1 MLSPVGATRRGTLST
16 RRSCGVKSE
25 RRTVVRLGAAK
36 CGKIEY
42 MMHIWDAYNASVAYN
57 HASGFSEK
65 GFRSVGRLAMLEH
78 CQAPRSSPRRPTSSR
93 STVPRCRRTSRRL
106 RDVPS
111 SRFTRHR
118 PSGATLQRRF
128 GGSASNAPREQP
140 TGNLDGR
147 RLKCSTMM
155 AATLHGQKRKL
166 PPYTHT
172 KIHTCPLFC
181 VATLTRLTPVRSSS
195 VSYSSPKA

>member
-1 MLSPVGATRRGTLST
+1 
-16 RRSCGVKSE
+16 
-25 RRTVVRLGAAK
+25 
-36 CGKIEY
+36 
-42 MMHIWDAYNASVAYN
+42 
-57 HASGFSEK
+57 
-65 GFRSVGRLAMLEH
+65 MLEH

-128 GGSASNAPREQP
+128 GGSASNAPCEQP

-155 AATLHGQKRKL
+155 AATLHGQNENYPPTHIRKSRRAPSFAQQPLPLKRAPL
-166 PPYTHT
+166 ALRPRAQTPPRRRGAPGGKSRSFPLAISQVRGLDDYTYTSIDWRHGGGGDGRG
-172 KIHTCPLFC
+172 
-181 VATLTRLTPVRSSS
+181 TRRAGTARRGRGDDRGGQWWWGVTERW
-195 VSYSSPKA
+195 

>member
-1 MLSPVGATRRGTLST
+1 MACTDMAICLEVDGLAAGSSASTMSRSLELLLVLHTL
-16 RRSCGVKSE
+16 
-25 RRTVVRLGAAK
+25 LGAAVLQRTN
-36 CGKIEY
+36 ERSRLE
-42 MMHIWDAYNASVAYN
+42 WASAEGV
-57 HASGFSEK
+57 S
-65 GFRSVGRLAMLEH
+65 SVGRLAMLEH

-147 RLKCSTMM
+147 RVKCSTMM
-155 AATLHGQKRKL
+155 AAALHGQNENY
-166 PPYTHT
+166 PPTHIP
-172 KIHTCPLFC
+172 KSTC
-181 VATLTRLTPVRSSS
+181 T
-195 VSYSSPKA
+195 

>member
-1 MLSPVGATRRGTLST
+1 M
-16 RRSCGVKSE
+16 
-25 RRTVVRLGAAK
+25 
-36 CGKIEY
+36 
-42 MMHIWDAYNASVAYN
+42 AYN

-78 CQAPRSSPRRPTSSR
+78 CQAPRSSPRQPTSSR

-155 AATLHGQKRKL
+155 AATLHGQNENYPPTHIPKSTRSPFVCAATPYNHEPPLAQRPERPKTPPRRRGASGENNLSRSFPLAPGQVRGLHDYFCNLVL
-166 PPYTHT
+166 P
-172 KIHTCPLFC
+172 
-181 VATLTRLTPVRSSS
+181 
-195 VSYSSPKA
+195 SPK

>member
-1 MLSPVGATRRGTLST
+1 
-16 RRSCGVKSE
+16 
-25 RRTVVRLGAAK
+25 
-36 CGKIEY
+36 
-42 MMHIWDAYNASVAYN
+42 
-57 HASGFSEK
+57 
-65 GFRSVGRLAMLEH
+65 MLEH

-118 PSGATLQRRF
+118 PSGAMLQRRF

-147 RLKCSTMM
+147 RIKCSTMM
-155 AATLHGQKRKL
+155 AAALHGQNENY
-166 PPYTHT
+166 PPTHIPKSTRSPFFAQQPLTITSPPWPSGPSENASPAQRGPRREVAVSPRRRRPGSGARRLLIKNMQCGVGLRQTDPTPLRALGRAHLT
-172 KIHTCPLFC
+172 KDGGLYGH
-181 VATLTRLTPVRSSS
+181 
-195 VSYSSPKA
+195 

>member
-1 MLSPVGATRRGTLST
+1 MANR
-16 RRSCGVKSE
+16 
-25 RRTVVRLGAAK
+25 AA
-36 CGKIEY
+36 GP
-42 MMHIWDAYNASVAYN
+42 S
-57 HASGFSEK
+57 
-65 GFRSVGRLAMLEH
+65 SVGRLAMLEH

-93 STVPRCRRTSRRL
+93 STVPRCCRTSRRL

-147 RLKCSTMM
+147 RVKCSTMM
-155 AATLHGQKRKL
+155 AAALHGQNENYPPTHIPKSTRSPFFLRSNPLQPRAPPLAQRPERPKTPPRRKGAL
-166 PPYTHT
+166 GGNNLSRSF
-172 KIHTCPLFC
+172 PL
-181 VATLTRLTPVRSSS
+181 APGQVRGLDD
-195 VSYSSPKA
+195 YFH

>member
-1 MLSPVGATRRGTLST
+1 M
-16 RRSCGVKSE
+16 
-25 RRTVVRLGAAK
+25 
-36 CGKIEY
+36 
-42 MMHIWDAYNASVAYN
+42 
-57 HASGFSEK
+57 
-65 GFRSVGRLAMLEH
+65 AMLEH

-155 AATLHGQKRKL
+155 AAALHGQIENY
-166 PPYTHT
+166 PPTHIPKSTRSPCLRSNPLQPRAPPGPAARAT
-172 KIHTCPLFC
+172 KNASPAQRGPRREVAVFPLGHKPC
-181 VATLTRLTPVRSSS
+181 SGARRL
-195 VSYSSPKA
+195 YML

>member
-1 MLSPVGATRRGTLST
+1 MANR
-16 RRSCGVKSE
+16 
-25 RRTVVRLGAAK
+25 AA
-36 CGKIEY
+36 GP
-42 MMHIWDAYNASVAYN
+42 S
-57 HASGFSEK
+57 
-65 GFRSVGRLAMLEH
+65 SVGRLAMLEH

-147 RLKCSTMM
+147 RVKCSTMM
-155 AATLHGQKRKL
+155 AAALHGQNENY
-166 PPYTHT
+166 PPTHIPKST
-172 KIHTCPLFC
+172 YARNMGGCRVIVRPSILDTPFC
-181 VATLTRLTPVRSSS
+181 ETT
-195 VSYSSPKA
+195 SSPRQDPLSASLRALVESGGAP

>member
-1 MLSPVGATRRGTLST
+1 
-16 RRSCGVKSE
+16 
-25 RRTVVRLGAAK
+25 
-36 CGKIEY
+36 
-42 MMHIWDAYNASVAYN
+42 
-57 HASGFSEK
+57 
-65 GFRSVGRLAMLEH
+65 MLEH

-155 AATLHGQKRKL
+155 AATLHGQNENYPPTHIRKSTRV
-166 PPYTHT
+166 PPLLRSNPYHT
-172 KIHTCPLFC
+172 KESPLGP
-181 VATLTRLTPVRSSS
+181 AASSS
-195 VSYSSPKA
+195 NASPAQRGPRREVSRSFPLAISQVRGLDDYLLSRASGAHRRDAARSC

>member
-1 MLSPVGATRRGTLST
+1 
-16 RRSCGVKSE
+16 
-25 RRTVVRLGAAK
+25 
-36 CGKIEY
+36 
-42 MMHIWDAYNASVAYN
+42 
-57 HASGFSEK
+57 
-65 GFRSVGRLAMLEH
+65 MLEH

-93 STVPRCRRTSRRL
+93 RTVPRCRRTSRRL

-147 RLKCSTMM
+147 RVKCSTMM
-155 AATLHGQKRKL
+155 AAALHGQNENY
-166 PPYTHT
+166 PPTHIR

-181 VATLTRLTPVRSSS
+181 VATLTTKESPLGPAASSS
-195 VSYSSPKA
+195 NASPAQRGPRREVSRSFPLAISQVRGLDDYPCHRLLYSRATSRTSVEHPLSIYVYPPPTNPVA

>member
-1 MLSPVGATRRGTLST
+1 MQTRYERSTPFRRGTLTSRCT
-16 RRSCGVKSE
+16 RVKSKNG
-25 RRTVVRLGAAK
+25 GA
-36 CGKIEY
+36 GK
-42 MMHIWDAYNASVAYN
+42 
-57 HASGFSEK
+57 G
-65 GFRSVGRLAMLEH
+65 RSRVSKRPTNRQSIRLAMLEH

-93 STVPRCRRTSRRL
+93 RTVPRCRRTSRRL

-147 RLKCSTMM
+147 RVKCSTMM
-155 AATLHGQKRKL
+155 AAALHGQNENY
-166 PPYTHT
+166 PPTHIP
-172 KIHTCPLFC
+172 KSTC
-181 VATLTRLTPVRSSS
+181 T
-195 VSYSSPKA
+195 

>member
-36 CGKIEY
+36 CGKIHY
-42 MMHIWDAYNASVAYN
+42 MMHIWDSYNASVAYN

-128 GGSASNAPREQP
+128 GGSPSNAPREQP

-147 RLKCSTMM
+147 RVKCSTMM
-155 AATLHGQKRKL
+155 AAALHGQNENYSRRTYQNPHAPL
-166 PPYTHT
+166 LFAQQPLTTTSPPW
-172 KIHTCPLFC
+172 L
-181 VATLTRLTPVRSSS
+181 A
-195 VSYSSPKA
+195 

>member
-1 MLSPVGATRRGTLST
+1 MRIKRGTLTST
-16 RRSCGVKSE
+16 CTRVKAVDWEPSE
-25 RRTVVRLGAAK
+25 QATHQRP
-36 CGKIEY
+36 
-42 MMHIWDAYNASVAYN
+42 S
-57 HASGFSEK
+57 
-65 GFRSVGRLAMLEH
+65 SVGRLAMLEH

-147 RLKCSTMM
+147 RVKCSTMM
-155 AATLHGQKRKL
+155 AAALHGQNENY
-166 PPYTHT
+166 PPTHIP
-172 KIHTCPLFC
+172 KSTC
-181 VATLTRLTPVRSSS
+181 T
-195 VSYSSPKA
+195 